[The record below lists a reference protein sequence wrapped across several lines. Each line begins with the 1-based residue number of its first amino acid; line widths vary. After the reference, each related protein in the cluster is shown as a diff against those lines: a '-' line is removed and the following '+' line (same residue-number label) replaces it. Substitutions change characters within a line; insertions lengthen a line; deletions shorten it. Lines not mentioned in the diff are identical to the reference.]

1 MTYRYNI
8 INILSIHVWWWKIW
22 TLFFHNIIG
31 FSYLH
36 TKQHFWFLFLK
47 SPATLSRKIPQTV
60 VTLKPLCQIAV
71 SIEKL
76 HLNSIGRVDGRHF
89 EEAQRWCRSGY
100 TKISLKRLMSNSGRP
115 KADIIVIIL
124 AYISLTAE
132 SLNGRAWA
140 VIPTRARILLPTVYI
155 I

>member
-1 MTYRYNI
+1 M
-8 INILSIHVWWWKIW
+8 SDDEQFGH
-22 TLFFHNIIG
+22 LFFHNIIG

-47 SPATLSRKIPQTV
+47 SPSTLSRKIPQTV

-124 AYISLTAE
+124 AYISLTRLIQVK
-132 SLNGRAWA
+132 SNKGR
-140 VIPTRARILLPTVYI
+140 VLYMLDSSFF
-155 I
+155 

>member
-1 MTYRYNI
+1 MFDDEQFG
-8 INILSIHVWWWKIW
+8 H
-22 TLFFHNIIG
+22 LFFHNIIG

-47 SPATLSRKIPQTV
+47 QPATLSRKIPQTV

-89 EEAQRWCRSGY
+89 EEAQRQCRSGY
-100 TKISLKRLMSNSGRP
+100 TKISLLMSNSGRP
-115 KADIIVIIL
+115 KADIFVIIL
-124 AYISLTAE
+124 AYISLTGLIQVK
-132 SLNGRAWA
+132 SNKGR
-140 VIPTRARILLPTVYI
+140 VYVRQFFFLKTVKCD
-155 I
+155 